1 MIKLAKVKSINRGK
15 ISDNKNDFVASNII
29 NVVDGIPTYSIPNHM
44 KHIDVPRNTKYR
56 LLRRGNVK
64 RNK

>member
-15 ISDNKNDFVASNII
+15 ISDNKNDYVASNII
-29 NVVDGIPTYSIPNHM
+29 NIVDGIPTHSIPNHM

-56 LLRRGNVK
+56 LFRRGNVK